1 MILAT
6 ETEIVGVIAVADTVK
21 ETSKDAIDAL
31 HARGIET
38 WMITGDNERT
48 AQAIAAQVGIAN
60 VLAEVLPEDKAA
72 NIVRIQQSGKVVAM
86 VGDGINDA
94 PALAQA
100 DLGIAMV
107 MALMSPWR
115 PGIVIIKM
123 TSVTS

>member
-48 AQAIAAQVGIAN
+48 ARLLPWVGITN

-72 NIVRIQQSGKVVAM
+72 NMVRI
-86 VGDGINDA
+86 
-94 PALAQA
+94 PAK
-100 DLGIAMV
+100 
-107 MALMSPWR
+107 R
-115 PGIVIIKM
+115 
-123 TSVTS
+123 